1 MNWFNIKNIE
11 EIDTPAL
18 LIYKDR
24 AKQNIEK
31 AIALVNSVEQLRP
44 HVKTHKLLEISTM
57 MMESGIHKFKCATI
71 AEAEMLG
78 MAKAKDVLIAF
89 PMVGP
94 KIKRLQALKQK
105 YSNTKFS
112 CLIDNIDTAKDLS
125 DEFINDK
132 TDVYI
137 DLNVGMNRT
146 GISSDNALNL
156 YKNALNL
163 SGINIIGIH
172 AYDGHIHDLDV
183 LQRKHKADKVF
194 QLISLV
200 QLEIEKFAEK
210 KLKIVVGGSPTFSIH
225 ALAHED
231 VEVSPG
237 TFIFWDAGYKETMP
251 DFDFLWAGI
260 IATRVIS
267 IINETNLCLDLGH
280 KSIAAENPLPRIK
293 FLSNDEIIPIGQSEE
308 HLVVQVE
315 NTDKYAVGDVWYG
328 VPIHICPTVA
338 LHKEVQI
345 VENNTVIDAWKV
357 IARDRKITV

>member
-31 AIALVNSVEQLRP
+31 AIALVHSIEQLRP
-44 HVKTHKLLEISTM
+44 HVKTHKLLEISEM

-89 PMVGP
+89 PVIGP
-94 KIKRLQALKQK
+94 KIERLQALKQK
-105 YSNTKFS
+105 YLGTKFS

-172 AYDGHIHDLDV
+172 AYDGHIHDSDV

-267 IINETNLCLDLGH
+267 IINETTLCLDLGH

-345 VENNTVIDAWKV
+345 VENNTVVNAWKV
-357 IARDRKITV
+357 IARDKKITV

>member
-1 MNWFNIKNIE
+1 MNWFDIKNIE

-24 AKQNIEK
+24 ATQNIEK
-31 AIALVNSVEQLRP
+31 ALSLVHSVEQLRP
-44 HVKTHKLLEISTM
+44 HVKTHKLLEISQM
-57 MMESGIHKFKCATI
+57 MIDCGIHKFKCATI

-78 MAKAKDVLIAF
+78 LAKAKDVLIAF
-89 PMVGP
+89 PVVGP
-94 KIKRLQALKQK
+94 KIKRLQALILK
-105 YSNTKFS
+105 YPETKFS

-125 DEFINDK
+125 DCLSNDIV
-132 TDVYI
+132 DVYI

-146 GISSDNALNL
+146 GVSVENAFDL
-156 YKNALNL
+156 YKKTSNL
-163 SGINIIGIH
+163 SGIHVIGLH
-172 AYDGHIHDLDV
+172 AYDGHIHDTDV

-194 QLISLV
+194 QLITLV
-200 QLEIEKFAEK
+200 QLEIEKFSEK
-210 KLKIVVGGSPTFSIH
+210 KLKVVVGGSPTFSIH
-225 ALAHED
+225 SLAHED

-260 IATRVIS
+260 IATRVVS
-267 IINETNLCLDLGH
+267 IIDKTTLCLDLGH

-293 FLSNDEIIPIGQSEE
+293 FLVNDEIIPVGQSEE

-315 NTDKYAVGDVWYG
+315 NTYKYSIGDVWYG

-338 LHKEVQI
+338 LYNEVQI
-345 VENNTVIDAWKV
+345 VEENMVIDAWKV
-357 IARDRKITV
+357 IARDRRITV

>member
-31 AIALVNSVEQLRP
+31 AIALVHSIEQLRP
-44 HVKTHKLLEISTM
+44 HVKTHKLLEISEM

-105 YSNTKFS
+105 YLGTKFS

-172 AYDGHIHDLDV
+172 AYDGHIHDSDV

>member
-31 AIALVNSVEQLRP
+31 AIALVHSVEQLRP

-105 YSNTKFS
+105 YFNTKFS

-172 AYDGHIHDLDV
+172 AYDGHIHDSDV

-267 IINETNLCLDLGH
+267 IINETTLCLDLGH

>member
-31 AIALVNSVEQLRP
+31 AIALVHSIEQLRP
-44 HVKTHKLLEISTM
+44 HVKTHKLLEISEM

-105 YSNTKFS
+105 YLGTKFS

-172 AYDGHIHDLDV
+172 AYDGHIHDSDV

-293 FLSNDEIIPIGQSEE
+293 LLSNDEIIPIGQSEE

>member
-31 AIALVNSVEQLRP
+31 AISLVHSIEQLRP
-44 HVKTHKLLEISTM
+44 HVKTHKLLEISKM
-57 MMESGIHKFKCATI
+57 MMEYGIHKFKCATI
-71 AEAEMLG
+71 SEAEMLG

-89 PMVGP
+89 PILGP
-94 KIKRLQALKQK
+94 KIKRLQALIVK
-105 YSNTKFS
+105 YPETKFS
-112 CLIDNIDTAKDLS
+112 CLIDNIDTTEDLS
-125 DEFINDK
+125 DSFLEDK
-132 TDVYI
+132 IDVYI

-146 GISSDNALNL
+146 GISVEDAFDL
-156 YKNALNL
+156 YKKTSNL
-163 SGINIIGIH
+163 SGIHIIGLH
-172 AYDGHIHDLDV
+172 AYDGHIHDMDV
-183 LQRKHKADKVF
+183 NQRKHKADKVF
-194 QLISLV
+194 QLIVLV

-210 KLKIVVGGSPTFSIH
+210 KLKIVVGGSPTFSLY
-225 ALAHED
+225 AFAHED

-260 IATRVIS
+260 IITRVIS
-267 IINETNLCLDLGH
+267 IINKTHLCLDLGH

-315 NTDKYAVGDVWYG
+315 NTAKYALGDVWYG

-338 LHKEVQI
+338 LYNEVKV
-345 VENNTVIDAWKV
+345 VEENMATDAWKV
-357 IARDRKITV
+357 IARDKVITV

>member
-31 AIALVNSVEQLRP
+31 AIALVHSVEQLRP

-172 AYDGHIHDLDV
+172 AYDGHIHDSDV

>member
-31 AIALVNSVEQLRP
+31 AIALVHSVEQLRP

-172 AYDGHIHDLDV
+172 AYDGHIHDSDV

-210 KLKIVVGGSPTFSIH
+210 KLKIVVGGSPTFSLY

>member
-1 MNWFNIKNIE
+1 MNWFDIKNIE

-24 AKQNIEK
+24 AKQNIVK
-31 AIALVNSVEQLRP
+31 AIKLVHTIEQLRP
-44 HVKTHKLLEISTM
+44 HVKTHKLLEISKM
-57 MMESGIHKFKCATI
+57 MIESGIHKFKCATI

-78 MAKAKDVLIAF
+78 MAKAKDVLIAY
-89 PMVGP
+89 PVLGP
-94 KIKRLQALKQK
+94 KIKRLQALITK
-105 YSNTKFS
+105 YPDTKFS
-112 CLIDNIDTAKDLS
+112 CLIDNIDTAKDVS
-125 DEFINDK
+125 DCFSEGEI
-132 TDVYI
+132 DVYI

-146 GISSDNALNL
+146 GVSVENALDL
-156 YKNALNL
+156 YKKASNL
-163 SGINIIGIH
+163 SGIHVIGLH
-172 AYDGHIHDLDV
+172 AYDGHIHDTDV

-210 KLKIVVGGSPTFSIH
+210 KLKVVVGGTPTFSLH

-237 TFIFWDAGYKETMP
+237 TFIFWDSGYKEKMP

-280 KSIAAENPLPRIK
+280 KAIAAENPLPRIK
-293 FLSNDEIIPIGQSEE
+293 FLSNEEIIPIGQSEE
-308 HLVVQVE
+308 HLVIQVE
-315 NTDKYAVGDVWYG
+315 NTDKYFVGDIWYG
-328 VPIHICPTVA
+328 VPVHICPTVA
-338 LHKEVQI
+338 LYNEVKV
-345 VENNTVIDAWKV
+345 VENNEVINAWKV

>member
-31 AIALVNSVEQLRP
+31 AIALVHSVEQLRP

-172 AYDGHIHDLDV
+172 AYDGHIHDSDV

-260 IATRVIS
+260 IATRIIS

-293 FLSNDEIIPIGQSEE
+293 FLSNDEIIPISQSEE

>member
-1 MNWFNIKNIE
+1 MNWFDIKNIK

-31 AIALVNSVEQLRP
+31 AISLVHSVEQLRP

-57 MMESGIHKFKCATI
+57 MMELGIHKFKCATI

-78 MAKAKDVLIAF
+78 MAKAKDVLITY
-89 PMVGP
+89 PVLGP
-94 KIKRLQALKQK
+94 KIKRLLALITK
-105 YSNTKFS
+105 YPETKFS
-112 CLIDNIDTAKDLS
+112 GLIDNIDTAKDLS
-125 DEFINDK
+125 DCFSEHKIE
-132 TDVYI
+132 VYI

-146 GISSDNALNL
+146 GVSVENAFDL
-156 YKNALNL
+156 YKKASNL
-163 SGINIIGIH
+163 SGIHIIGIH
-172 AYDGHIHDLDV
+172 AYDGHIHDTDV
-183 LQRKHKADKVF
+183 LQRKHKTEKVF
-194 QLISLV
+194 QLIALL

-210 KLKIVVGGSPTFSIH
+210 KLKIVVGGSPTFSMY
-225 ALAHED
+225 ALTHED

-260 IATRVIS
+260 IVTRVIS
-267 IINETNLCLDLGH
+267 IINETHLCLDLGH
-280 KSIAAENPLPRIK
+280 KAIAAENPLPRIK
-293 FLSNDEIIPIGQSEE
+293 FLSNEEIISIGQSEE

-315 NTDKYAVGDVWYG
+315 NTSKYAVGEVWYG

-345 VENNTVIDAWKV
+345 VEDNMVVDAWKV

>member
-31 AIALVNSVEQLRP
+31 AIALVHSVEQLRP

-57 MMESGIHKFKCATI
+57 MKESGIHKFKCATI

-172 AYDGHIHDLDV
+172 AYDGHIHDSDV

-260 IATRVIS
+260 IATRIIS

>member
-31 AIALVNSVEQLRP
+31 AIALVHSVEQLRP

-94 KIKRLQALKQK
+94 KIMRLQALKQR
-105 YSNTKFS
+105 YPNTKFS
-112 CLIDNIDTAKDLS
+112 CLIDNIDTAKVLS

-172 AYDGHIHDLDV
+172 AYDGHIHDSDV

-267 IINETNLCLDLGH
+267 IINETTLCLDLGH

-345 VENNTVIDAWKV
+345 VENNTVVDAWKV
-357 IARDRKITV
+357 IARDKKITV